1 MAQSTLLNGF
11 SNRNM
16 SLSPRFIAFV
26 LAFLISLITTSFLA
40 FVEGVSK
47 GMLFVSA
54 ISAFISSFF
63 LVMYAVDI
71 LVFRE
76 VNKMYRTIH
85 KLKMK
90 DFNLAP
96 RKKLITESNPL
107 KTINDEIFVY
117 VTKKQKEID
126 ELKKLELF
134 RREFLADV
142 SHEFKTPIFA
152 AQGFIHTL
160 LDGAMDDEN
169 VRERFLI
176 KAAKNLDSL
185 DVLVKDL
192 LVLSQ
197 METGDIK
204 MNIAPIDIRLLV
216 LNIFSRL
223 ENIAKDRNVTLK
235 VKPDDMAQVWVLADA
250 DRMEQVMLNLI
261 ENAVKYGNEGG
272 KVIVH
277 FNEGKKYIEVAVR
290 DNGPGIPHE
299 HLNRIFER
307 FYRIDKSRS
316 KEIGG
321 TGLGL
326 AIVKHILN
334 GHDTK
339 IAVMSK
345 PDKGTTFSFKLEK
358 AYVSPISENLP
369 ESALNQVNP

>member
-1 MAQSTLLNGF
+1 
-11 SNRNM
+11 M
-16 SLSPRFIAFV
+16 SLSPRSIAFI
-26 LAFLISLITTSFLA
+26 LAFVISLITTTFLA
-40 FVEGVSK
+40 FVEGVTR
-47 GMLFVSA
+47 GMLFVSS

-63 LVMYAVDI
+63 LVLYTIDI

-90 DFNLAP
+90 DFNMTS
-96 RKKLITESNPL
+96 RKRLIQESNPL

-160 LDGAMDDEN
+160 LDGAMEDEN
-169 VRERFLI
+169 VRERFLK

-204 MNIAPIDIRLLV
+204 MNLAPMDMRLLTT
-216 LNIFSRL
+216 NIFSRL
-223 ENIAKDRNVTLK
+223 ENISQDRNVSLR
-235 VKPDDMAQVWVLADA
+235 VKPDDMPEVWVKADA
-250 DRMEQVMLNLI
+250 DRIEQVMLNLI
-261 ENAVKYGNEGG
+261 ENAIKYGNEGG

-277 FNEGKKYIEVAVR
+277 FNEGKKYVEVAVR
-290 DNGPGIPHE
+290 DNGPGIPQE

-307 FYRIDKSRS
+307 FYRVDKSRS
-316 KEIGG
+316 KDIGG

-334 GHDTK
+334 AHNTK

-358 AYVSPISENLP
+358 AY
-369 ESALNQVNP
+369 LNTETDPNEKEEIPQLNPYN

>member
-1 MAQSTLLNGF
+1 
-11 SNRNM
+11 M
-16 SLSPRFIAFV
+16 SLSPRFIAFI
-26 LAFLISLITTSFLA
+26 LALLISLITTTFLA
-40 FVEGVSK
+40 FVDRTTGS
-47 GMLFVSA
+47 MLFVAA
-54 ISAFISSFF
+54 IASFISSFF
-63 LVMYAVDI
+63 LVLYAVDI

-85 KLKMK
+85 KLKMR
-90 DFNLAP
+90 DFNMTP
-96 RKKLITESNPL
+96 RKKIIHESNPM

-117 VTKKQKEID
+117 VSKKQKEID

-160 LDGAMDDEN
+160 LDGAMDDEQ
-169 VRERFLI
+169 VRERFLR
-176 KAAKNLDSL
+176 KAANNLDSL

-197 METGDIK
+197 METGDIT
-204 MNIAPIDIRLLV
+204 MHRIPVDLYQLTTH
-216 LNIFSRL
+216 IFERL
-223 ENIAKDRNVTLK
+223 ENIASSRNISLK
-235 VKPDDMAQVWVLADA
+235 IKPDNLESAWVLADR
-250 DRMEQVMLNLI
+250 DRMEQVLLNLI
-261 ENAVKYGNEGG
+261 ENAIKYGKEQG

-277 FNEGKKYIEVAVR
+277 FTEGKKQIEVAVR
-290 DNGPGIPHE
+290 DNGPGIPQE

-307 FYRIDKSRS
+307 FYRVDKSRS
-316 KEIGG
+316 KEQGG

-334 GHDTK
+334 AHDSK

-345 PDKGTTFSFKLEK
+345 PEKGSTFSFKLEK
-358 AYVSPISENLP
+358 AILPSEKEENSNPSPP
-369 ESALNQVNP
+369 EVNS

>member
-1 MAQSTLLNGF
+1 
-11 SNRNM
+11 M
-16 SLSPRFIAFV
+16 SLSPRFIAV
-26 LAFLISLITTSFLA
+26 ILAFLISLITTTFLA
-40 FVEGVSK
+40 FVDGVSK

-54 ISAFISSFF
+54 ISSFISSFF
-63 LVMYAVDI
+63 LVLYAVDI

-85 KLKMK
+85 KLKMR
-90 DFNLAP
+90 DFNMAP
-96 RKKLITESNPL
+96 RKKLIRESNPL

-169 VRERFLI
+169 VRERFLR
-176 KAAKNLDSL
+176 KAANNLDSL

-204 MNIAPIDIRLLV
+204 MNIVPTDIRKLT

-223 ENIAKDRNVTLK
+223 EHIAKNRNVTLK
-235 VKPDDMAQVWVLADA
+235 VKPDDMPEVWIKADA

-261 ENAVKYGNEGG
+261 ENAIKYGNENG

-277 FNEGKKYIEVAVR
+277 FSESKKYIEVEVK

-334 GHDTK
+334 AHDTK

-358 AYVSPISENLP
+358 AYHQQLP
-369 ESALNQVNP
+369 EAKIEEVVNQLNP

>member
-1 MAQSTLLNGF
+1 
-11 SNRNM
+11 M
-16 SLSPRFIAFV
+16 SLSPRFIAFI
-26 LAFLISLITTSFLA
+26 LAFLISLITTTFLA
-40 FVEGVSK
+40 FVDGVSK
-47 GMLFVSA
+47 GMLFVVA
-54 ISAFISSFF
+54 IASFISSFF
-63 LVMYAVDI
+63 LVLYAVDI

-85 KLKMK
+85 KLKMR
-90 DFNLAP
+90 DFNMAP
-96 RKKLITESNPL
+96 RKKLIQESNPL

-160 LDGAMDDEN
+160 LDGAMEDEN
-169 VRERFLI
+169 VRERFLR
-176 KAAKNLDSL
+176 KAANNLDSL

-204 MNIAPIDIRLLV
+204 MNLLPTDIRQMTV
-216 LNIFSRL
+216 NIFGRL
-223 ENIAKDRNVTLK
+223 ENIAKSKNVVLK
-235 VKPDDMAQVWVLADA
+235 VKPDELPEVWVMADA

-261 ENAVKYGNEGG
+261 ENAIKYGNEGG
-272 KVIVH
+272 KVVVQ
-277 FNEGKKYIEVAVR
+277 FSEGKKYMEVAVR
-290 DNGPGIPHE
+290 DTGPGIPHE

-307 FYRIDKSRS
+307 FYRVDKSRS

-334 GHDTK
+334 AHNTK

-345 PDKGTTFSFKLEK
+345 PEKGTTFSFKLEK
-358 AYVSPISENLP
+358 AFGTTHAEAGEEEIT
-369 ESALNQVNP
+369 AQLNS

>member
-1 MAQSTLLNGF
+1 
-11 SNRNM
+11 M
-16 SLSPRFIAFV
+16 SLSPRFIAII
-26 LAFLISLITTSFLA
+26 LAFLISLITTTFLA
-40 FVEGVSK
+40 FVDGVSK
-47 GMLFVSA
+47 GMLFVVS
-54 ISAFISSFF
+54 ISAFITSFF
-63 LVMYAVDI
+63 LVLYTVDI

-90 DFNLAP
+90 DFNMTP
-96 RKKLITESNPL
+96 RKKLIIESNPL

-160 LDGAMDDEN
+160 LDGAMEDEN
-169 VRERFLI
+169 VRERFLK
-176 KAAKNLDSL
+176 KAANNLDSL

-197 METGDIK
+197 METGDIT
-204 MNIAPIDIRLLV
+204 MNLAPIDMRLLV
-216 LNIFSRL
+216 TNIFSRL
-223 ENIAKDRNVTLK
+223 ENIAEDRGVSLK
-235 VKPDDMAQVWVLADA
+235 VKPDDMMEVWVTADA

-261 ENAVKYGNEGG
+261 ENAIKYGNEGG

-307 FYRIDKSRS
+307 FYRVDKSRS

-334 GHDTK
+334 AHNTK

-345 PDKGTTFSFKLEK
+345 PEKGTTFSFKLEK
-358 AYVSPISENLP
+358 AYLSVSNELTETEIPSQ
-369 ESALNQVNP
+369 LNS

>member
-1 MAQSTLLNGF
+1 
-11 SNRNM
+11 M
-16 SLSPRFIAFV
+16 SLSPRFIAFI
-26 LAFLISLITTSFLA
+26 LAILISLITTTFLA
-40 FVEGVSK
+40 FVEEVTKS
-47 GMLFVSA
+47 MLFVA
-54 ISAFISSFF
+54 AVTAFISSFF
-63 LVMYAVDI
+63 LVLYTVDI

-76 VNKMYRTIH
+76 VNKMYRTIQ
-85 KLKMK
+85 KLKMR
-90 DFNLAP
+90 DFNMPP
-96 RKKLITESNPL
+96 RKKLIRESNPL

-117 VTKKQKEID
+117 VSKKQKEID
-126 ELKKLELF
+126 ELKRLELF

-197 METGDIK
+197 METGEIK
-204 MNIAPIDIRLLV
+204 MNLGQVDIRQLTLG
-216 LNIFSRL
+216 IFSRVDQ
-223 ENIAKDRNVTLK
+223 IAAEKNVSLK
-235 VKPDDMAQVWVLADA
+235 VKPDGVREVWVKADR
-250 DRMEQVMLNLI
+250 DRMEQVMLNLV
-261 ENAVKYGNEGG
+261 ENAIKYGNEGG

-277 FNEGKKYIEVAVR
+277 FNEGKKYIEISVR
-290 DNGPGIPHE
+290 DNGPGIPQE

-307 FYRIDKSRS
+307 FYRVDKSRS
-316 KEIGG
+316 KERGG

-326 AIVKHILN
+326 AIVKHIIN
-334 GHDTK
+334 AHDTK

-345 PDKGTTFSFKLEK
+345 PERGTTFSFKLEK
-358 AYVSPISENLP
+358 FFAG
-369 ESALNQVNP
+369 SASDEASTPSFEEVHS